1 MSMLYMANGE
11 MGAVAFD
18 ISDIAMCELVDY
30 ARRGSAGEGK
40 SAWKLTV
47 KFYIRNGS
55 QIQCEYKAE
64 YHDSCL
70 REGEQTAISLL
81 RQFIRTLDEQIEDE

>member
-30 ARRGSAGEGK
+30 ARQGSAGEGK
-40 SAWKLTV
+40 SAWSLTV

-55 QIQCEYKAE
+55 QIQCKYNAE
-64 YHDSCL
+64 YYDNCL
-70 REGEQTAISLL
+70 REGELTAISLL
-81 RQFIRTLDEQIEDE
+81 RQFIRTLDDQIENE